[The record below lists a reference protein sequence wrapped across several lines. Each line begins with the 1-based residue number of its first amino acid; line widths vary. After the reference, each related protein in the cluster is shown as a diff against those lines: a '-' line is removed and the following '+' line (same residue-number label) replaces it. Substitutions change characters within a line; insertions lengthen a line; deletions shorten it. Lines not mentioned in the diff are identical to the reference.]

1 MWTPIMGADTRL
13 RAVEASAYLPDPRA
27 EHYWD
32 LWRFTSK
39 VLTDQ
44 LKYSPPEEFAWDMLV
59 MYKPHL
65 QWREQPPE
73 PTLFMQA
80 RDLKIGVK
88 WDTAVLKAE
97 LQKWV
102 Q

>member
-1 MWTPIMGADTRL
+1 MWTPIMANDTRL
-13 RAVEASAYLPDPRA
+13 SAVEASAYLPDPRA

-44 LKYSPPEEFAWDMLV
+44 LKYPPPEFAWDMVVL
-59 MYKPHL
+59 YKPHL
-65 QWREQPPE
+65 QWREKPPE

-80 RDLKIGVK
+80 RDLKIGLK
-88 WDTAVLKAE
+88 FDPEGLKAE
-97 LQKWV
+97 LKKWV